1 MKKIF
6 LNGLARPGFP
16 ISFLLLILVTSTPG
30 TSLVAQDTRIIRL
43 KQERLTAK
51 PVNFHIAAVKDDR
64 ADTSTIGSVR
74 AGIFS
79 RKEVSLNLPGG
90 AAQALDEFLRAN
102 LAKDEHTFPIVLHI
116 SQLEVADQTGGL
128 KSESEVRI
136 TIGFYAGA
144 QKKIE
149 YKRST
154 HYNAA
159 EAP

>member
-1 MKKIF
+1 MQKIF
-6 LNGLARPGFP
+6 LNGLGRPGFP
-16 ISFLLLILVTSTPG
+16 ISFLLSILVTSTPG

-90 AAQALDEFLRAN
+90 ASQALDEFLRAN

-116 SQLEVADQTGGL
+116 SQLEVAEQTGRL
-128 KSESEVRI
+128 KSASEVRM
-136 TIGFYAGA
+136 TIGFYGGWHNI
-144 QKKIE
+144 KE
-149 YKRST
+149 YKGRNNIT
-154 HYNAA
+154 AGD
-159 EAP
+159 